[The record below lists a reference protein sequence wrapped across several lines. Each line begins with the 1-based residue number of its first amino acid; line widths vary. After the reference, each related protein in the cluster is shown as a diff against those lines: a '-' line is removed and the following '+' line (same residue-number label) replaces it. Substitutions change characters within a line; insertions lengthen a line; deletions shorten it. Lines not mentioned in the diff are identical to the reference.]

1 MPKSV
6 NLLPIGI
13 VAGFLLQ
20 SNSLVNADE
29 NLFHKLMHKIEHRNT
44 VIEFDEV
51 DIYLEQNFTDGDTEV
66 VLVAKT
72 EEFGLKK
79 LWVFS
84 PLGELI
90 YNFKSPDNG
99 SNLGGR
105 EVLVE
110 SPEPDDLDLV
120 LKAYPQGDYTFIGRD
135 FADQWTYGVATLV
148 HDIPPPATITFPP
161 DSGAVSRF
169 EFDITWESA
178 VPAGEFLIELENQDT
193 DEELNVQVPA
203 DRNSFRAPEE
213 WLVPDTEYQVSV
225 SVINEHGNLT
235 VVEQYTLALD

>member
-1 MPKSV
+1 MSKSV
-6 NLLPIGI
+6 YILPIGI
-13 VAGFLLQ
+13 VTGFLLQ
-20 SNSLVNADE
+20 SNSLANADE
-29 NLFHKLMHKIEHRNT
+29 NLSHKLMHKTEYRNN
-44 VIEFDEV
+44 VIAFDEV

-66 VLVAKT
+66 VLMAKT
-72 EEFGLKK
+72 EEFGLEK

-90 YNFKSPDNG
+90 YKFKSPDNG

-120 LKAYPQGDYTFIGRD
+120 LKAYPEGYYTFIGRD
-135 FADQWTYGVATLV
+135 FANLWTYGVAALV
-148 HDIPPPATITFPP
+148 HDIPAPVTITFPP
-161 DSGAVSRF
+161 DNGAVSRF

-178 VPAGEFLIELENQDT
+178 VPANEFLIELENQVT
-193 DEELNVQVPA
+193 EQELYVQVPA
-203 DRNSFRAPEE
+203 DSNSFRAPEE